1 MSITF
6 SLSAD
11 SQFPMLP
18 FPPLSERF
26 DADYDARGRAVYKA
40 NCVVDDQRAEVEGEF
55 NVSNNNG
62 RYIVAELLGEEF
74 DYCGEIDSNVAAL
87 RLATSVA
94 VGAESKGVEAPSDD
108 HGVRLTAEGVS
119 QGVRMID
126 CGRSAGQIAGY
137 VNALAHLIG
146 IAQDRD
152 CGICWG

>member
-6 SLSAD
+6 SLAAD
-11 SQFPMLP
+11 SQFPTLP
-18 FPPLSERF
+18 YPAHNDP
-26 DADYDARGRAVYKA
+26 DYHEKGRKVFES
-40 NCVVDDQRAEVEGEF
+40 NCVVEEQRAEVEGEF

-87 RLATSVA
+87 RLATAVA
-94 VGAESKGVEAPSDD
+94 VGAESKGVRASSDD

-119 QGVRMID
+119 QGVRVID